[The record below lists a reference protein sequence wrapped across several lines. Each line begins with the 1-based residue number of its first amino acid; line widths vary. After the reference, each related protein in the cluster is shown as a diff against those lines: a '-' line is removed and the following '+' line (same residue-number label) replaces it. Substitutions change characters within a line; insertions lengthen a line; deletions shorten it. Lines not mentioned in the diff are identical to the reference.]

1 MKKMANVAD
10 QGHSNDFFSVTPEQE
25 KSPKFNRKEKFDDSK
40 KEEMRNKIDIDENK
54 SKSYSVFRK
63 ARKIMP
69 RDNIGLDFFSKQ

>member
-25 KSPKFNRKEKFDDSK
+25 KSNQFDNSK

>member
-25 KSPKFNRKEKFDDSK
+25 KSNQFDNSK

-54 SKSYSVFRK
+54 SKYYSVFRK